1 MQMSL
6 VSMRFIQFH
15 AVLVQGRQKNVP
27 KKNAIGAKF
36 IVLLIKLSY
45 CSCFDVSRC
54 RRRPRCQSPL
64 CSSMCVNFNF
74 GNPNVFLV

>member
-15 AVLVQGRQKNVP
+15 VVLVQGRQKNVP
-27 KKNAIGAKF
+27 KKNTIRGKF

-45 CSCFDVSRC
+45 CSCFDVLVAVVILVAKAPYVHRC
-54 RRRPRCQSPL
+54 
-64 CSSMCVNFNF
+64 V
-74 GNPNVFLV
+74 

>member
-45 CSCFDVSRC
+45 CSCFDVLVAVVVLVAKAHYVHRC
-54 RRRPRCQSPL
+54 
-64 CSSMCVNFNF
+64 V
-74 GNPNVFLV
+74 